1 MIYIIL
7 AFITGG
13 LVILSMILNSGLA
26 KRIGVFQGT
35 FVNFIV
41 GLSFISLILLIKDN
55 SINFSFDSLSTV
67 PFWAFFGGAIGVL
80 VVATT
85 NTIIPKIPTIYST
98 LLIFIGQL
106 LAGSII
112 DSYTGHLV
120 SKWKIIGGL
129 FIVSGLLYNSYI
141 DKKQKDQ
148 TQLLDSER

>member
-1 MIYIIL
+1 MIYITL

-35 FVNFIV
+35 FINFFV
-41 GLSFISLILLIKDN
+41 GLLIISLILLIKKN
-55 SINFSFDSLSTV
+55 SIILSLDTISTV
-67 PFWAFFGGAIGVL
+67 PFWAFLGGAIGVL

-106 LAGSII
+106 LAASII
-112 DSYTGHLV
+112 DYFTGHLI

-129 FIVSGLLYNSYI
+129 FIVSGLLYNTYI
-141 DKKQKDQ
+141 DRKQEK
-148 TQLLDSER
+148 LV

>member
-35 FVNFIV
+35 FINFIV
-41 GLSFISLILLIKDN
+41 GLSFISLALLTTNN
-55 SINFSFDSLSTV
+55 SMDFSFNNLSTV
-67 PFWAFFGGAIGVL
+67 PFWAYLGGAIGVL

-106 LAGSII
+106 LAASII
-112 DSYTGHLV
+112 DYFTGHLV

-141 DKKQKDQ
+141 DKSQKDQ
-148 TQLLDSER
+148 NQLLDLP